1 MAGHSYKRSAH
12 RGVSANWSRWRAQIY
27 VGGRRHEL
35 GSFATEAEAARAYDL
50 AAIKCAPGR
59 FFFSYIICTVLYYTH
74 RNALTH
80 PCKKDFR
87 RLERTL
93 A

>member
-59 FFFSYIICTVLYYTH
+59 LLFSYIISYYIH
-74 RNALTH
+74 RDASTH
-80 PCKKDFR
+80 PRKKDFR
-87 RLERTL
+87 QLERTL